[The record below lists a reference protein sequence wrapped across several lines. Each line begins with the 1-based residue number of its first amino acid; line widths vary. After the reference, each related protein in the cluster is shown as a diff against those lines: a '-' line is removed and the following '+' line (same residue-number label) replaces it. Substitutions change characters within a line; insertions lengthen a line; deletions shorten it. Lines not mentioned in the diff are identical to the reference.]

1 MLLDSQELEAS
12 GEAAEN
18 GRQYKCLK
26 YADVI
31 HMLLCGYQ
39 NTSTSKSTTV
49 HYNKLQKYLSTA
61 FFRPSSSLFCFASLA
76 CKRETSCINW
86 AVKTSVINTLG

>member
-1 MLLDSQELEAS
+1 MLLDCHELEAS

-31 HMLLCGYQ
+31 HMLLCGLSEHFYFKEYH
-39 NTSTSKSTTV
+39 ST
-49 HYNKLQKYLSTA
+49 LQ
-61 FFRPSSSLFCFASLA
+61 
-76 CKRETSCINW
+76 
-86 AVKTSVINTLG
+86 

>member
-1 MLLDSQELEAS
+1 MLLDCHELEAS

-18 GRQYKCLK
+18 RGQYKCLK

-49 HYNKLQKYLSTA
+49 HYKYLSTA

-76 CKRETSCINW
+76 CKRENNHFKSY
-86 AVKTSVINTLG
+86 